1 MAIFNG
7 KQIAL
12 QPTSEYQDQ
21 NKGHLMNTLSQLQ
34 PNSLWQLFEKICSI
48 PHPSKHEQKI
58 SLWIQDWAKDLGLAV
73 KEDDVGNLAIAKPA
87 TKGMEDRKGII
98 LQAHMDMVPQK
109 NNDTNHDFLV
119 DPIRPYIVTESDGD
133 WVTAQGTTLG
143 ADNGVGLA
151 SALAVLASDEIPH
164 GPLEVLV
171 TIDEEAGMTGAFG
184 LQPNWLE
191 GDILI
196 NTDSEQEGE
205 VYMGCAGGIDGSATF
220 DLNFD
225 EVPYNYQAFNL
236 SISGLKGGH
245 SGVDIHTGRANAN
258 KLLVRFLLDASNEFD
273 IRLTELNGGSLRNA
287 IPREANA
294 SFVVSNTH
302 VEPLKAALTQYL
314 TTIKTNLS
322 AIETDIDM
330 LLISPE
336 DFEQCWQK
344 SIQSRILRALN
355 ACPNGVIRMS
365 DDIEGIVESSLNLG
379 VVQTRGSKFNAL
391 ALIRSLHD
399 DGRVETQRTVQSV
412 FELAGADITF
422 SGAYPGWKPNTD
434 SAIMQTVSET
444 YQELFDKTP
453 AVMVIHAG
461 LECGLFKTAYPHWD
475 MVSIGPTIK
484 FPHSPDEK
492 IQISTVEQ
500 YWQLLTAVL
509 AKAPKKS

>member
-1 MAIFNG
+1 M
-7 KQIAL
+7 
-12 QPTSEYQDQ
+12 S
-21 NKGHLMNTLSQLQ
+21 TLSQLK
-34 PNSLWQLFEKICSI
+34 PASLWQLFEKICSI

-58 SLWIQDWAKDLGLAV
+58 SLWIQDWAKELGLAI
-73 KEDDVGNLAIAKPA
+73 KEDAVGNLFIKKPA
-87 TKGMEDRKGII
+87 TAGMEDRKGII

-109 NNDTNHDFLV
+109 NNDTDHNFIT
-119 DPIRPYIVTESDGD
+119 DPIKPYIIDSGE
-133 WVTAQGTTLG
+133 WVTADGTTLG

-151 SALAVLASDEIPH
+151 SALAVLASDDIPH

-184 LQPNWLE
+184 LEAGWLD

-205 VYMGCAGGIDGSATF
+205 VYMGCAGGIDGNATF
-220 DLNFD
+220 ALTSED
-225 EVPYNYQAFNL
+225 VPSDYQAFNL

-258 KLLVRFLLDASNEFD
+258 KLLVRFLLNASIDFD
-273 IRLTELNGGSLRNA
+273 ISLTELNGGSLRNA

-294 SFVVSNTH
+294 SFVIAKDK
-302 VEPLKAALTQYL
+302 VEALKAALADYL
-314 TTIKTNLS
+314 ATIRASLG

-336 DFEQCWQK
+336 DFEQCWTK
-344 SIQSRILRALN
+344 STQAAILRALN

-365 DDIEGIVESSLNLG
+365 DDIEGIVETSLNLG
-379 VVQTRGSKFNAL
+379 VIHTRGSKLNAMV
-391 ALIRSLHD
+391 LIRSLHD
-399 DGRVETQRTVQSV
+399 DGRLETERMVQSV
-412 FELAGADITF
+412 FELAGASVVF

-434 SAIMQTVSET
+434 SAIMQTVRDT
-444 YQELFDKTP
+444 YESIFDKVP

-492 IQISTVEQ
+492 IEISTVEQ
-500 YWQLLTAVL
+500 YWKLLVTVL
-509 AKAPKKS
+509 ANIPKK

>member
-1 MAIFNG
+1 M
-7 KQIAL
+7 
-12 QPTSEYQDQ
+12 S
-21 NKGHLMNTLSQLQ
+21 TLSQLK
-34 PNSLWQLFEKICSI
+34 PASLWQLFEKICSI

-58 SLWIQDWAKDLGLAV
+58 SLWIQDWAKELGLAI
-73 KEDDVGNLAIAKPA
+73 KEDAVGNLFIKKPA
-87 TKGMEDRKGII
+87 TAGMEDRKGII

-109 NNDTNHDFLV
+109 NNDTDHNFIT
-119 DPIRPYIVTESDGD
+119 DPIKPYIIDSGD
-133 WVTAQGTTLG
+133 WVTADGTTLG

-151 SALAVLASDEIPH
+151 SALAVLASDDIPH

-184 LQPNWLE
+184 LEAGWLD

-205 VYMGCAGGIDGSATF
+205 VYMGCAGGIDGNATF
-220 DLNFD
+220 ALTSED
-225 EVPYNYQAFNL
+225 VPSDYKAFNL

-258 KLLVRFLLDASNEFD
+258 KLLARFLLNASIDFD
-273 IRLTELNGGSLRNA
+273 ISLTELNGGSLRNA

-294 SFVVSNTH
+294 SFVIAKDK
-302 VEPLKAALTQYL
+302 VEALKAALADYL
-314 TTIKTNLS
+314 ATIRASLG

-336 DFEQCWQK
+336 DFEQCWTK
-344 SIQSRILRALN
+344 STQAAILRALN

-365 DDIEGIVESSLNLG
+365 DDIEGIVETSLNLG
-379 VVQTRGSKFNAL
+379 VIHTRGSKLNAMV
-391 ALIRSLHD
+391 LIRSLHD
-399 DGRVETQRTVQSV
+399 DGRLETERMVQSV
-412 FELAGADITF
+412 FELAGASVVF

-434 SAIMQTVSET
+434 SAIMQTVRDT
-444 YQELFDKTP
+444 YESIFDKVP

-492 IQISTVEQ
+492 IEISTVEQ
-500 YWQLLTAVL
+500 YWKLLVTVL
-509 AKAPKKS
+509 ANIPKK

>member
-1 MAIFNG
+1 M
-7 KQIAL
+7 
-12 QPTSEYQDQ
+12 S
-21 NKGHLMNTLSQLQ
+21 TLSQLK
-34 PNSLWQLFEKICSI
+34 PSSLWQLFEKICSI

-58 SLWIQDWAKDLGLAV
+58 SLWIQSWANELGLSV
-73 KEDDVGNLAIAKPA
+73 KEDAVGNLFIKKPA
-87 TKGMEDRKGII
+87 TQGMEDRQGII

-109 NNDTNHDFLV
+109 NNDTKHNFLT
-119 DPIRPYIVTESDGD
+119 DPIRPYITNESDGN
-133 WVTAQGTTLG
+133 WVSAKGTTLG
-143 ADNGVGLA
+143 ADNGIGLA
-151 SALAVLASDEIPH
+151 SALAVLASDNIPH
-164 GPLEVLV
+164 GPIEVLV
-171 TIDEEAGMTGAFG
+171 TIDEEAGMSGALG
-184 LQPNWLE
+184 LEAGWLD

-220 DLNFD
+220 SLVFEDAPD
-225 EVPYNYQAFNL
+225 NYQAFNL
-236 SISGLKGGH
+236 SLSGLKGGH

-258 KLLVRFLLDASNEFD
+258 KLLVRFLLDASNQFD

-294 SFVVSNTH
+294 SFVIAKDQI
-302 VEPLKAALTQYL
+302 PQLKTTLSQYL
-314 TTIKTNLS
+314 STIKANLS
-322 AIETDIDM
+322 VIETDINM

-336 DFEQCWQK
+336 DFEQCWD
-344 SIQSRILRALN
+344 SVTQSNILRALN

-379 VVQTRGSKFNAL
+379 VIHTRGNKFNAL
-391 ALIRSLHD
+391 VLIRSLHD
-399 DGRVETQRTVQSV
+399 DGCLETQRTVQSV
-412 FELAGADITF
+412 FELAGADMQF

-434 SAIMQTVSET
+434 SAIMKTVRDT
-444 YQELFDKTP
+444 YHELFGKTP
-453 AVMVIHAG
+453 AIMVIHAG

-492 IQISTVEQ
+492 IEIATVAQ

-509 AKAPKKS
+509 AKAPKINDYTRST

>member
-1 MAIFNG
+1 M
-7 KQIAL
+7 
-12 QPTSEYQDQ
+12 S
-21 NKGHLMNTLSQLQ
+21 TLSQLK
-34 PNSLWQLFEKICSI
+34 PASLWQLFEKICSI

-58 SLWIQDWAKDLGLAV
+58 SLWIQDWAKELGLAI
-73 KEDDVGNLAIAKPA
+73 KEDAVGNLFIKKPA
-87 TKGMEDRKGII
+87 TAGMEDRKGII

-109 NNDTNHDFLV
+109 NNDTDHNFIT
-119 DPIRPYIVTESDGD
+119 DPIKPYIIDSGD
-133 WVTAQGTTLG
+133 WVTADGTTLG

-151 SALAVLASDEIPH
+151 SALAVLASDDIPH

-184 LQPNWLE
+184 LEAGWLD

-205 VYMGCAGGIDGSATF
+205 VYMGCAGGIDGNATF
-220 DLNFD
+220 ALTSED
-225 EVPYNYQAFNL
+225 VPSDYKAFNL

-258 KLLVRFLLDASNEFD
+258 KLLVRFLLNASIDFD
-273 IRLTELNGGSLRNA
+273 ISLTELNGGSLRNA

-294 SFVVSNTH
+294 SFVIAKDK
-302 VEPLKAALTQYL
+302 VEALKAALADYL
-314 TTIKTNLS
+314 ATIRASLG

-336 DFEQCWQK
+336 DFEQCWTK
-344 SIQSRILRALN
+344 STQAAILRALN

-365 DDIEGIVESSLNLG
+365 DDIEGIVETSLNLG
-379 VVQTRGSKFNAL
+379 VIHTRGSKLNAMV
-391 ALIRSLHD
+391 LIRSLHD
-399 DGRVETQRTVQSV
+399 DGRLETERMVQSV
-412 FELAGADITF
+412 FELAGASVVF

-434 SAIMQTVSET
+434 SAIMQTVRDT
-444 YQELFDKTP
+444 YESIFDKVP

-492 IQISTVEQ
+492 IEISTVEQ
-500 YWQLLTAVL
+500 YWKLLVTVL
-509 AKAPKKS
+509 ANIPKK

>member
-1 MAIFNG
+1 M
-7 KQIAL
+7 
-12 QPTSEYQDQ
+12 S
-21 NKGHLMNTLSQLQ
+21 TLSQLK
-34 PNSLWQLFEKICSI
+34 PASLWQLFEKICSI

-58 SLWIQDWAKDLGLAV
+58 SAWIQSWAKELGLSI
-73 KEDDVGNLAIAKPA
+73 KEDAVGNLFIKKPA
-87 TKGMEDRKGII
+87 TAGMEDRQGII

-109 NNDTNHDFLV
+109 NNDTEHDFLT
-119 DPIRPYIVTESDGD
+119 DPIKPYIIESGD
-133 WVTAQGTTLG
+133 WVTAEGTTLG

-151 SALAVLASDEIPH
+151 SALAVLASDDIVH

-171 TIDEEAGMTGAFG
+171 TIDEEAGMSGAFG
-184 LQPNWLE
+184 LEAGWLE
-191 GDILI
+191 GNILI

-220 DLNFD
+220 NLDFEDVAANT
-225 EVPYNYQAFNL
+225 QAFNL

-273 IRLTELNGGSLRNA
+273 LRLTELNGGSLRNA

-294 SFVVSNTH
+294 SFVIATEQISA
-302 VEPLKAALTQYL
+302 LKERLACYL
-314 TTIKTNLS
+314 STISTNLG
-322 AIETDIDM
+322 AIETDVDM

-336 DFEQCWQK
+336 EFEQCWTKTSQH
-344 SIQSRILRALN
+344 QILRALN

-379 VVQTRGSKFNAL
+379 VINTRGKKLNAL
-391 ALIRSLHD
+391 VLIRSLHD
-399 DGRVETQRTVQSV
+399 DGRLETQRTVQSV
-412 FELAGADITF
+412 FELAGANIEF
-422 SGAYPGWKPNTD
+422 SGAYPGWKPNPD
-434 SAIMQTVSET
+434 SAIMQTVSDT
-444 YQELFDKTP
+444 YQTLFNKVP

-492 IQISTVEQ
+492 IEIATVEQ

-509 AKAPKKS
+509 AKTPKK

>member
-1 MAIFNG
+1 M
-7 KQIAL
+7 
-12 QPTSEYQDQ
+12 S
-21 NKGHLMNTLSQLQ
+21 TLSQLQ
-34 PNSLWQLFEKICSI
+34 PTRLWQLFEKICSI

-58 SLWIQDWAKDLGLAV
+58 SLWIQEWAKELGLTI
-73 KEDDVGNLAIAKPA
+73 KEDAVGNLFIKKPA
-87 TKGMEDRKGII
+87 TVGMEDKKGVI

-109 NNDTNHDFLV
+109 NNDTVHDFLT
-119 DPIRPYIVTESDGD
+119 DPIKPYIIDSGD
-133 WVTAQGTTLG
+133 WVTAEGTTLG

-151 SALAVLASDEIPH
+151 SALAVLASDDISH

-184 LQPNWLE
+184 LEAGWLD

-205 VYMGCAGGIDGSATF
+205 VYMGCAGGIDGNA
-220 DLNFD
+220 NFTLAFE
-225 EVPYNYQAFNL
+225 EVPSDYQAFNL

-258 KLLVRFLLDASNEFD
+258 KLLVRFLLEASNEFD
-273 IRLTELNGGSLRNA
+273 LNLTELNGGSLRNA

-294 SFVVSNTH
+294 SFVIAKDQIDA
-302 VEPLKAALTQYL
+302 LKSALADYL
-314 TTIKTNLS
+314 STIRANLS
-322 AIETDIDM
+322 SIETDIDM

-336 DFEQCWQK
+336 DFDQCWTKATQA
-344 SIQSRILRALN
+344 SILRALN
-355 ACPNGVIRMS
+355 ACPNGVMRMS

-379 VVQTRGSKFNAL
+379 VINTRGTKFNAMV
-391 ALIRSLHD
+391 LIRSLHD
-399 DGRVETQRTVQSV
+399 DGRLETQRTVQSV
-412 FELAGADITF
+412 FELAGASIVF
-422 SGAYPGWKPNTD
+422 SSAYPGWKPNTD
-434 SAIMQTVSET
+434 SAIMKIVSET
-444 YQELFDKTP
+444 YQSIFDKTP

-492 IQISTVEQ
+492 IEIATVEQ
-500 YWQLLTAVL
+500 YWKLLVAVL
-509 AKAPKKS
+509 GNIPSK

>member
-1 MAIFNG
+1 M
-7 KQIAL
+7 
-12 QPTSEYQDQ
+12 S
-21 NKGHLMNTLSQLQ
+21 TLSQLK
-34 PNSLWQLFEKICSI
+34 PASLWQLFEKICSI

-58 SLWIQDWAKDLGLAV
+58 SLWIQDWAKELGLAV
-73 KEDDVGNLAIAKPA
+73 KEDAVGNLFIKKPA
-87 TKGMEDRKGII
+87 TAGMEDRKGII

-109 NNDTNHDFLV
+109 NNDTDHDFIT
-119 DPIRPYIVTESDGD
+119 DPIKPYIIDSGD
-133 WVTAQGTTLG
+133 WVTADGTTLG

-151 SALAVLASDEIPH
+151 SALAVLASDDIPH

-184 LQPNWLE
+184 LEAGWLD

-205 VYMGCAGGIDGSATF
+205 VYMGCAGGIDGNATF
-220 DLNFD
+220 ALSFED
-225 EVPYNYQAFNL
+225 VPSDYQAFNL

-258 KLLVRFLLDASNEFD
+258 KLLVRFLLNASIDFD
-273 IRLTELNGGSLRNA
+273 ISLTELNGGSLRNA

-294 SFVVSNTH
+294 SFVVAKDKVDS
-302 VEPLKAALTQYL
+302 LKAALADYL
-314 TTIKTNLS
+314 ATISANLG

-336 DFEQCWQK
+336 DFEQCWTK
-344 SIQSRILRALN
+344 STQAAILRALN

-365 DDIEGIVESSLNLG
+365 DDIEGIVETSLNLG
-379 VVQTRGSKFNAL
+379 VIHTRGSKLNAMV
-391 ALIRSLHD
+391 LIRSLHD
-399 DGRVETQRTVQSV
+399 DGRLETERMVQSV
-412 FELAGADITF
+412 FELAGASVVF

-434 SAIMQTVSET
+434 SAIMQTVRDT
-444 YQELFDKTP
+444 YESIFDKVP

-492 IQISTVEQ
+492 IEISTVEQ
-500 YWQLLTAVL
+500 YWKLLVTVL
-509 AKAPKKS
+509 ANIPKK